1 MNTAILGALVGT
13 TTFVAASQASL
24 TAYGDFDRV
33 STASTAAATRSLAA
47 ESKWLAAAATWGP
60 INVVDFESATVGVN
74 GTMHTIAPGVR
85 MSVQGN
91 IHPDNLVVLSG
102 ANSYGPTNGFN
113 TTAGGSRHMQYED
126 GDGGMWDPIVVF
138 NFDHAVTAFS
148 CFITGE
154 GCGATVTAPFT
165 QLFTGNSI
173 QWDMGLG
180 DGGTPYWPATYQ
192 PNVRFIG
199 FTNLSAPTKSV
210 SIHLPAGSSYPW
222 RGNFSFDD
230 VRWVED
236 VPAPSTFV
244 TLAAPLAWN
253 LRRHRK

>member
-1 MNTAILGALVGT
+1 MHAAILGALVGT
-13 TTFVAASQASL
+13 TTLFAASQASL

-47 ESKWLAAAATWGP
+47 ESKWLADAATWGP

-74 GTMHTIAPGVR
+74 GITHTIAPGVR
-85 MSVQGN
+85 MSVQGAT
-91 IHPDNLVVLSG
+91 PDNLVVMSG
-102 ANSYGPTNGFN
+102 TNSYGPTNGFN
-113 TTAGGSRHMQYED
+113 STAGGNRHMSYED
-126 GDGGMWDPIVVF
+126 ADGGMWAPIVVF
-138 NFDHAVTAFS
+138 NFDHAITAFS

-154 GCGATVTAPFT
+154 GSGAAVTAPFT
-165 QLFTGNSI
+165 QLFAGNSI

-199 FTNLSAPTKSV
+199 FTNLSTPTKTV

-236 VPAPSTFV
+236 IPAPSTLCVFGA
-244 TLAAPLAWN
+244 TLVFT
-253 LRRHRK
+253 RRRRA